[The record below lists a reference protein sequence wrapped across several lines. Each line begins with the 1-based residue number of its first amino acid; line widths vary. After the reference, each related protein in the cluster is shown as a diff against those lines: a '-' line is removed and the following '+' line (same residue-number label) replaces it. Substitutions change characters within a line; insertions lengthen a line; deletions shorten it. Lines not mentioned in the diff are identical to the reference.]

1 MNGGILTQLMV
12 AALGCALLLAA
23 FTDIK
28 SRIVENWLNAGIALA
43 APLYWWASGYQPW
56 PDMAIQI
63 GIAAIVFAIF
73 AGVFAIGAMGG
84 GDVKLIGA
92 LALWLPFQQLIFML
106 LVMSIAG
113 GVLTAAMAI
122 IHKMKKSKDNLEI
135 PYAVAIAVGGLWVL
149 GASNFNHFA

>member
-1 MNGGILTQLMV
+1 MV

-23 FTDIK
+23 FTDIRG
-28 SRIVENWLNAGIALA
+28 RIVENWLNAGIALA
-43 APLYWWASGYQPW
+43 APLYWWASGYQLW

-63 GIAAIVFAIF
+63 AVAALVFAIF

-113 GVLTAAMAI
+113 GVLTAAMAVV
-122 IHKMKKSKDNLEI
+122 HKIRKSKDNLEI
-135 PYAVAIAVGGLWVL
+135 PYAVAIAAGGLWVL

>member
-1 MNGGILTQLMV
+1 MV

-28 SRIVENWLNAGIALA
+28 GRIVENWLNAGIALA
-43 APLYWWASGYQPW
+43 APLYWWASGYQLW

-63 GIAAIVFAIF
+63 AIAAVVFAIF

-106 LVMSIAG
+106 VVMAIAG
-113 GVLTAAMAI
+113 GALTAAMAI
-122 IHKMKKSKDNLEI
+122 VYKIRKSQDNLEI
-135 PYAVAIAVGGLWVL
+135 PYAVAIAAGGLWVL